1 MKEFI
6 LLIQIL
12 FSFPNGETQTISI
25 EKGMASE
32 QDCQIEIDKQGDV
45 AINFFGMT
53 IDLFFECVKSDE
65 ILEGDKYNY
74 DYEIDKTLLKQLLK
88 KKGVEI

>member
-32 QDCQIEIDKQGDV
+32 QDCQVEIDKQGDV
-45 AINFFGMT
+45 AINFFGMS

-65 ILEGDKYNY
+65 ILDDDKYNY
-74 DYEIDKTLLKQLLK
+74 DYEIDKTLLKHLLK
-88 KKGVEI
+88 KKGVDI

>member
-45 AINFFGMT
+45 AINLSL
-53 IDLFFECVKSDE
+53 IH
-65 ILEGDKYNY
+65 I
-74 DYEIDKTLLKQLLK
+74 
-88 KKGVEI
+88 

>member
-1 MKEFI
+1 M
-6 LLIQIL
+6 
-12 FSFPNGETQTISI
+12 S
-25 EKGMASE
+25 
-32 QDCQIEIDKQGDV
+32 
-45 AINFFGMT
+45 
-53 IDLFFECVKSDE
+53 IDLFFECVKDDE